1 MRACTIQE
9 SGNVWF
15 RSLTPARYT
24 NGIVERATI
33 VRPTWI
39 ENMKTSAT
47 TKLRRLSA
55 TSGAKVRNIC
65 TDRMSEFAREMSC
78 PDCTR
83 S

>member
-1 MRACTIQE
+1 MRDCTIHE

-15 RSLTPARYT
+15 RILTPAMYT
-24 NGIVERATI
+24 NGIVASATS

-39 ENMKTSAT
+39 VNMKTSAT
-47 TKLRRLSA
+47 AKLTRLSA

-65 TDRMSEFAREMSC
+65 TDRMSEFAREMSW